1 MAAQAKIGVIGM
13 SVCIFNWQSNQLQL
27 NNWVSQLISTVCNWQ
42 LATVCNWGSDQ
53 ELSGK
58 LIKNQQDRITKGS
71 KNVLKTSP
79 FFL

>member
-42 LATVCNWGSDQ
+42 LCATGGQTKNYLGNSLRINKI
-53 ELSGK
+53 ELRK
-58 LIKNQQDRITKGS
+58 A
-71 KNVLKTSP
+71 LKMSLKHRL
-79 FFL
+79 FFYE